1 MENCIQS
8 WSMKMF
14 FLLCTHQ
21 QPTGQLAR
29 DQRLGGG
36 AGTRAGGWQ
45 RGITSSQSEDGGKKI
60 PTNFGGSE
68 MLDCIATFV
77 RVRVRDGT

>member
-1 MENCIQS
+1 MVDEIV
-8 WSMKMF
+8 

-36 AGTRAGGWQ
+36 AGGLGPGLGAGWQ
-45 RGITSSQSEDGGKKI
+45 RGITSSQSEDGGKKC

-68 MLDCIATFV
+68 ML
-77 RVRVRDGT
+77 